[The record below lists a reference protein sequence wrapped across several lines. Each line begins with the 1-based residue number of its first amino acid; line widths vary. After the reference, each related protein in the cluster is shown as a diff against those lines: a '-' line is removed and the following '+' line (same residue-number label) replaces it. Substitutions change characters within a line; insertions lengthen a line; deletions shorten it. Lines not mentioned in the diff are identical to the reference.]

1 MCWAG
6 DFFNLSEGIPVQ
18 MSQLSAAA
26 AGAEGA
32 HLETGQTP
40 KMKRNVKNGLEAVT

>member
-1 MCWAG
+1 MFPLLLGVVQSIKCTG
-6 DFFNLSEGIPVQ
+6 QDFFNLSEGIPVQ

-32 HLETGQTP
+32 HLETG
-40 KMKRNVKNGLEAVT
+40 